1 MASVTD
7 AALPGRSF
15 FPRLRLLDRY
25 MLKLLSEPAA
35 TCLGVT
41 LIAMLLERVLRLINE
56 MAATGAHFSF
66 MFGLVTNLVPY
77 YLGLALPASFF
88 ISLFIVVSRLDNG
101 SEIDVMLASG
111 RSLTRIAGPL
121 IAVGCVLGVISIILF
136 GFLEPY
142 GRYGYR
148 AVQNAAVNA
157 GWTAVLQPQVFLSP
171 GQGITISADQS
182 DASGRKLKG
191 PFLRRLTPEG
201 VETVV
206 TASTGV
212 LSLNPDGKTTR
223 MELSGGVEYSDA
235 PNQAGRVLRFQH
247 IGAAQAL
254 GIAPKL
260 RARGGDAKELT
271 IFEIIHEMRSHDKMI
286 SMRSLQAELYE
297 RLARAFAMPLLPLM
311 ALPLGMATK
320 RGRRAPGLIVAGV
333 VLVAFHHGVAMA
345 KNLASQG
352 DADPLIAI
360 GGLFAAFAAFTCW
373 LFFFSTRPGQTPL
386 SGILET
392 LQVLLD
398 KLPKRSKVQA
408 KARRAS
414 RIRGIGAYVRH
425 MLTIRTLAALAA
437 MIALL
442 QLVDLLDHM
451 ADILGRGLG
460 AEGVLKYAVL
470 RLPAMAEQ
478 ICGIA
483 MLVGGVFT
491 FLQLG
496 RNSEIVAMRATGL
509 STGQIVRM
517 ALPVAVLVAA
527 CDLVVADQLT
537 PRAQQELATWWTA
550 TTPKTA
556 EAKQKPQWFRAG
568 GDLVLA
574 QSASIDG
581 SRLKE
586 VRLYMR
592 TQNKQLTRRVLAK
605 SAISTPQGWRLEDA
619 VVTEIGLDRAVTV
632 RAPGMVWHTALT
644 PPDVARLFSPSYLI
658 SSTTAWRSL
667 QGQGAINQSPAF
679 FRTRLHRV
687 FAEPLG
693 VLIMLLMAI
702 PVSLATFRNG
712 RTVPLVLYGLGGG
725 LLYLVVDGLLTALG
739 QTGALPPFIAGW
751 TAPVLFGCAAIAVL
765 LYAED

>member
-7 AALPGRSF
+7 AARPARSF
-15 FPRLRLLDRY
+15 LPRLQLLDGY
-25 MLKLLSEPAA
+25 MLKLLAEPSS

-77 YLGLALPASFF
+77 YLGLALPASYF

-148 AVQNAAVNA
+148 AVQNAAINA

-171 GQGITISADQS
+171 GQGITITADQS
-182 DASGRKLKG
+182 DASGRKLRG
-191 PFLRRLTPEG
+191 PFLRRLDDKG
-201 VETVV
+201 QETIV
-206 TASTGV
+206 AARTGV

-223 MELSGGVEYSDA
+223 MELAGGVEYSDQQG
-235 PNQAGRVLRFQH
+235 QAGRVLRFEH
-247 IGAAQAL
+247 IGAARAL
-254 GIAPKL
+254 GVSPTM

-286 SMRSLQAELYE
+286 PMRSLQAELYE

-333 VLVAFHHGVAMA
+333 VLVSFHHGVAMA
-345 KNLASQG
+345 KNLAAQC

-360 GGLFAAFAAFTCW
+360 GGLFAVFAAFCFW
-373 LFFFSTRPGQTPL
+373 LFFSSKRPGQTPI
-386 SGILET
+386 SGLLET
-392 LQVLLD
+392 MQAVFE
-398 KLPKRSKVQA
+398 KLPV
-408 KARRAS
+408 RRANKPRARPR
-414 RIRGIGAYVRH
+414 RIRGVGAYVRR
-425 MLTIRTLAALAA
+425 MLTVRTLAALAA

-460 AEGVLKYAVL
+460 VEGVLKYALL
-470 RLPAMAEQ
+470 RLPGMAEQ

-496 RNSEIVAMRATGL
+496 RNSEVVAMRATGL
-509 STGQIVRM
+509 STAQIVRM
-517 ALPVAVLVAA
+517 ALPVAVLFAVF
-527 CDLVVADQLT
+527 DLVVADQLT

-550 TTPKTA
+550 TTPPAAT
-556 EAKQKPQWFRAG
+556 AKQKPQWFRAG

-574 QSASIDG
+574 KSASIDG
-581 SRLKE
+581 ERMND

-592 TQNKQLTRRVLAK
+592 NPGKQLTRRIVAR
-605 SAISTPQGWRLEDA
+605 SAVATPRGWRLDDA
-619 VVTEIGLDRAVTV
+619 QVTEVGLDRAVTLTQ
-632 RAPGMVWHTALT
+632 PSLLWHTALA
-644 PPDVARLFSPSYLI
+644 PPDVARLFSPAYQI
-658 SSTTAWRSL
+658 SSATALRSL
-667 QGQGAINQSPAF
+667 QGQGAINQTPAF
-679 FRTRLHRV
+679 FETRLHRV

-693 VLIMLLMAI
+693 VLIMLLMSI

-725 LLYLVVDGLLTALG
+725 LLYLVTDGLLTALG
-739 QTGALPPFIAGW
+739 QTGALPPFIAAW
-751 TAPVLFGCAAIAVL
+751 TAPVIFGCAAIAVL

>member
-1 MASVTD
+1 MASVSD
-7 AALPGRSF
+7 ASLPSRSF
-15 FPRLRLLDRY
+15 FPRLQLLDRY

-111 RSLTRIAGPL
+111 RSLARIAGPL
-121 IAVGCVLGVISIILF
+121 IAIGCVLGVISLILF

-148 AVQNAAVNA
+148 AVQNAAINA
-157 GWTAVLQPQVFLSP
+157 GWTAVLQPQVFLTP

-223 MELSGGVEYSDA
+223 MELTGGVEYSDQ
-235 PNQAGRVLRFQH
+235 PDQAGRVLRFQH
-247 IGAAQAL
+247 IGAARAL
-254 GIAPKL
+254 GVAPQLK
-260 RARGGDAKELT
+260 ARGGDAKELT

-286 SMRSLQAELYE
+286 PMRSLQAELFE

-352 DADPLIAI
+352 DADPLLAI
-360 GGLFAAFAAFTCW
+360 GGLFAVFAAFTCW

-386 SGILET
+386 SGLLE
-392 LQVLLD
+392 QVQILLD
-398 KLPKRSKVQA
+398 KLPKRSKAQA
-408 KARRAS
+408 QPRRRRPRS
-414 RIRGIGAYVRH
+414 MGAYVRH
-425 MLTIRTLAALAA
+425 MLTVRTLAALAA

-460 AEGVLKYAVL
+460 IEGVLKYAVL
-470 RLPAMAEQ
+470 RTPAMAEQ

-527 CDLVVADQLT
+527 CDLVVADQVT

-550 TTPKTA
+550 TTPKTV

-574 QSASIDG
+574 QGASIDG
-581 SRLKE
+581 KTLRD

-592 TQNKQLTRRVLAK
+592 TPDKQLTRRVIAK
-605 SAISTPQGWRLEDA
+605 TAVSTPQGWRLDGA
-619 VVTEIGLDRAVTV
+619 TVTEIGLDRAVTV
-632 RAPGMVWHTALT
+632 PAQNMLWHTALT

-712 RTVPLVLYGLGGG
+712 RTVPLVIYGLGGG

-751 TAPVLFGCAAIAVL
+751 TAPVLFGCAATAVL